1 MEEIIGKV
9 LLLNKETAPYSYH
22 SDEDYMSVFI
32 RSTEAY
38 LNAVLQAKGYISYET
53 IVDSLGIKVT
63 PDELEKTRILRDTG
77 KGFCLKMSKLE
88 SDDYEIKICERN
100 EANG

>member
-9 LLLNKETAPYSYH
+9 LLLNKETAPYTYY

-32 RSTEAY
+32 RSTELY
-38 LNAVLQAKGYISYET
+38 FNEVLRVKGYISYET

-63 PDELEKTRILRDTG
+63 PDELEKTKILRDTG
-77 KGFCLKMSKLE
+77 KGFHFEMRKLE
-88 SDDYEIKICERN
+88 SGGYEIKICEGRN
-100 EANG
+100 K

>member
-9 LLLNKETAPYSYH
+9 LLLNKETAPYSYR

-38 LNAVLQAKGYISYET
+38 FNAVLQAKGYISYET

-63 PDELEKTRILRDTG
+63 PDELEKTKILRDNG
-77 KGFCLKMSKLE
+77 KGFHFEMRKLE
-88 SDDYEIKICERN
+88 SGDYEIKICEGRSK
-100 EANG
+100 